1 MANLCYNS
9 ILILFFLFL
18 SSLSFISSTQ
28 NNTTDHKPFQ
38 NHVKANSTKSSSSSS
53 SSSSKFISSTQSSS
67 QNTTTIKP
75 KPIQNLSKTNST
87 SSKFSLSFTLSL
99 SKRSNNHASSTTK
112 STTTTTITTSL
123 LPSLAASSSTTS
135 SSSGKQKIIKKN
147 PFPYKSSFKY
157 TMALV
162 VSLPIGTPPQNQEM
176 VLDTGSQ
183 LSWIKCNKKIPPPPK
198 PKPNLSS
205 SFDPSLSSSFSLLPC
220 NHPLCKPRVP
230 DFTLPTD
237 CDQNLHCHYSYFYAD
252 GTLAEGNL
260 VREKISLSNSQST
273 PPLILG
279 CTRETRDTQG
289 ILGMNL
295 GRLSF
300 ASQTKVTKFSYC
312 VPPHRVPAKGS
323 PATGMFYLGDNPNS
337 RGFQYV
343 DLLTFG
349 HGQSQR
355 MPNLDP
361 AAYTVGMV
369 DVKIGGRNLNIPSS
383 VFRPSPNGAGQ
394 TIIDSGSEYSYL
406 VDEAYNKIKEEVLRL
421 VGPRKWKKG
430 YVYENTLDLCFSGDV
445 MKIGRLIG
453 DMVFVFEKGIEIVV
467 NSDRVLTDVGN
478 GVGCLA
484 IGRSDLLGIA
494 SNIIGNFHQQN
505 LWVEFDVV
513 NRRVGFGKA
522 DCRTSV

>member
-9 ILILFFLFL
+9 ILILLFLFL
-18 SSLSFISSTQ
+18 SSLSFISTDQSSSQSST
-28 NNTTDHKPFQ
+28 DKPFQ
-38 NHVKANSTKSSSSSS
+38 NNGTKTNSTKLSSS
-53 SSSSKFISSTQSSS
+53 SSSSKFISTQTSSS
-67 QNTTTIKP
+67 SKNSTSFKLKP
-75 KPIQNLSKTNST
+75 VQNLSKTNST
-87 SSKFSLSFTLSL
+87 SPSSSKFSLSFTLSL
-99 SKRSNNHASSTTK
+99 SKRSYNHASSTTK
-112 STTTTTITTSL
+112 SSATL
-123 LPSLAASSSTTS
+123 LPSLAASSSTT

-157 TMALV
+157 IMALV
-162 VSLPIGTPPQNQEM
+162 VSLPIGTPPQTQEM

-183 LSWIKCNKKIPPPPK
+183 LSWIKCNKKFPPPK
-198 PKPNLSS
+198 PKPSLSS

-220 NHPLCKPRVP
+220 NHPLCKPRTP

-260 VREKISLSNSQST
+260 VREKISLSSSQST

-300 ASQTKVTKFSYC
+300 ASQTKITKFSYC
-312 VPPHRVPAKGS
+312 VPPYHVPSKGS

-361 AAYTVGMV
+361 AAYTVGMI

-394 TIIDSGSEYSYL
+394 TIVDSGSEYSYL
-406 VDEAYNKIKEEVLRL
+406 VDEAYNTIKEEVLRL
-421 VGPRKWKKG
+421 VGPGKWKKG
-430 YVYENTLDLCFSGDV
+430 YVYENTLDLCFSGDA
-445 MKIGRLIG
+445 MKIGRSIG
-453 DMVFVFEKGIEIVV
+453 DMVFVFEKGVEIVV
-467 NSDRVLTDVGN
+467 SNDRVLTDVGN

-484 IGRSDLLGIA
+484 IGRSDLLGIP
-494 SNIIGNFHQQN
+494 SNIIGNFQQQN

-522 DCRTSV
+522 DCRTQ

>member
-1 MANLCYNS
+1 MANLCFKPV
-9 ILILFFLFL
+9 LIVFFLFL
-18 SSLSFISSTQ
+18 SSLSVISADQSSSQNST
-28 NNTTDHKPFQ
+28 DKPFQ
-38 NHVKANSTKSSSSSS
+38 NHGNTNSTKSSSSSS
-53 SSSSKFISSTQSSS
+53 SSKISSTQSSK
-67 QNTTTIKP
+67 NTTSFKS
-75 KPIQNLSKTNST
+75 KPIQNLGKNNST
-87 SSKFSLSFTLSL
+87 TPSSSSSKNYLSFTLSL
-99 SKRSNNHASSTTK
+99 NKRSHASSATTK
-112 STTTTTITTSL
+112 STTL
-123 LPSLAASSSTTS
+123 LPSLAASSST
-135 SSSGKQKIIKKN
+135 GKQKVIKKN

-162 VSLPIGTPPQNQEM
+162 VSLPIGTPPQTQEM

-183 LSWIKCNKKIPPPPK
+183 LSWIKCNKKFPPPPK
-198 PKPNLSS
+198 PKPNPSAA
-205 SFDPSLSSSFSLLPC
+205 FDPSLSSSFSLLPC
-220 NHPLCKPRVP
+220 NHPVCKPRIP
-230 DFTLPTD
+230 DFSIPTD

-260 VREKISLSNSQST
+260 VREKISLSSSQST

-279 CTRETRDTQG
+279 CTRETRDSQG

-312 VPPHRVPAKGS
+312 VPPHHAPAKGPPS
-323 PATGMFYLGDNPNS
+323 TGMFYLGDNPNS
-337 RGFQYV
+337 RGFQYLN
-343 DLLTFG
+343 LLTFG

-369 DVKIGGRNLNIPSS
+369 DVKIGGRKLNIPSS

-430 YVYENTLDLCFSGDV
+430 YVYEGTLDLCFSGDV
-445 MKIGRLIG
+445 MAIGRSIG
-453 DMVFVFEKGIEIVV
+453 DMVFVFDKGVEIVV
-467 NSDRVLTDVGN
+467 SSDRVLSDVGN
-478 GVGCLA
+478 GVGCLG
-484 IGRSDLLGIA
+484 IGRSDMLGIP